1 MFVGIDLLPSR
12 DQGKTGESDG
22 DGSAAGWIR
31 PINLWAAAWSTR
43 ARAKGAPKVD
53 SPTSKGARLAND
65 RTEAGTIA
73 RTDREDSR
81 SKERGESIASWVGIA
96 AVAVGAS
103 LLYLLGGRT
112 PSPKATAPAEEVKLP
127 QPLEPAG
134 ELESA
139 PLRFVWEPGGED
151 VDLSQVILFR
161 GDLSRF
167 WETAPVETSEV
178 TVPLHAFDG
187 IYPMEPCYW
196 RVREVTD
203 GRPRAASV
211 LKGFKIKN
219 PPRPPP
225 AEKFAE

>member
-1 MFVGIDLLPSR
+1 
-12 DQGKTGESDG
+12 
-22 DGSAAGWIR
+22 
-31 PINLWAAAWSTR
+31 
-43 ARAKGAPKVD
+43 
-53 SPTSKGARLAND
+53 LANE
-65 RTEAGTIA
+65 RTETGTIPPP
-73 RTDREDSR
+73 DQEGLR
-81 SKERGESIASWVGIA
+81 SEERVESTASWVGIA
-96 AVAVGAS
+96 AVAVGAL

-112 PSPKATAPAEEVKLP
+112 PPPKAAAPAEEVKLP

-134 ELESA
+134 ELETA

-151 VDLSQVILFR
+151 VDLSQVIIFR
-161 GDLSRF
+161 GDLSRV

-178 TVPLHAFDG
+178 TIPLHAFSG

-219 PPRPPP
+219 PPQPPP
-225 AEKFAE
+225 AETFVD